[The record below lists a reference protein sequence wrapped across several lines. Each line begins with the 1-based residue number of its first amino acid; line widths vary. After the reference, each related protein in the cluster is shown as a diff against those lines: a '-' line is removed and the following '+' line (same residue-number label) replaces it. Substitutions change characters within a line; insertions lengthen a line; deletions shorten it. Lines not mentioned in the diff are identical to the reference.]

1 MRFVGFFLLVFLNSH
16 TCLAQQLKYTA
27 FTERDGLPSNNV
39 YRCIEDNLGFLWV
52 ATDAGIARFDG
63 KRFQVFTTMQGLP
76 DNDVLEVIKEKSGR
90 LWVNCFKQNPAYFD
104 EVKNRFINS
113 KEDSSLKVPEGTGHM
128 SSYALKEGGVLY
140 VNENGTFVF
149 RNKKITAY
157 HGAVR
162 SNLVFCENKDGTQL
176 KFGQLF
182 DFEQN
187 IFQHKV
193 YHTRFDEIIDSIV
206 LQDISRDLVP
216 STLKVAVD
224 AGKLYTFYPSRKICL
239 VYHNF
244 KIQPMGFS
252 QDSIFTPEP
261 FSNFGFTS
269 NYLFVL
275 GYSGTMYVFDKNTL
289 QKKMTISG
297 NYLPN
302 SIFIDSKE
310 NLWVSTF
317 DKGLLLFK
325 KSMIGAIEI
334 PYDFKNS
341 IFLSV
346 ARKPDGAILAG
357 NSFGEIVETY
367 GKTVK
372 IYRLPEQ
379 KKEFRIRKILFS
391 QNKTF
396 TFSEGGIYVN
406 YRRKLDNPPKNLFYP
421 AKTAINYNDSIA
433 IFGLMG
439 GLNKLNTITEKVSRL
454 GTNFTRITAITRTV
468 DGFIYFGST
477 DGLYKYD
484 YAKNLYT
491 SLAQSN
497 PLLSHRITALCTTT
511 DSLLWLATHSNGVV
525 IIKNDKVLFQL
536 NEKNGIISNAILS
549 ISAAQSGRVWIGT
562 GQGISVL
569 TYKLVADDVLYSIQ
583 NLSVIDGLTN
593 NSMNEMFYQ
602 NDTIYAA
609 TGNGISVIPAN
620 ISIPTF
626 NIPVSLI
633 RISVNQQDTTL
644 ALHYKLRYDQQNIQL
659 QFAGIELSGH
669 FKNLQYSLDE
679 NRKWTN
685 LDENTLT
692 IQLNSG
698 NHIVQVRAVDVNGN
712 ISDKI
717 LKIGFDIATPFWKAI
732 WFWALLAIIL
742 QVLFIYLI
750 NRRQKHKKEAKLA
763 KEIAGVQIA
772 SLEQQAFTSLMN
784 PHFMFNALNSIQH
797 YINVQDRQNANRYLS
812 DFASL
817 IRKNFEAAQ
826 LSFIPLEQEIE
837 NLKIYLRLE
846 QMRFNERFSYQI
858 KIEENLDTEEW
869 MIPTMIL
876 QPLLENALLH
886 GMMPSA
892 LEGELLIEL
901 KLEDSNLVIIIT
913 DNGIGVENSM
923 ALKEISG
930 HKSRGMELIK
940 KRIAALSHFGS
951 QVMSISMSPAFES
964 EKNPGNKITLF
975 IPVTLH
981 SAWLQAQKH

>member
-27 FTERDGLPSNNV
+27 FTVRDGLPSNNV
-39 YRCIEDNLGFLWV
+39 YRCIEDNSGFLWV

-113 KEDSSLKVPEGTGHM
+113 KEDSSLKVPEGTGLM
-128 SSYALKEGGVLY
+128 SSYVLNEGGVLY
-140 VNENGTFVF
+140 VNEKGTFVF

-157 HGAVR
+157 HGPIR

-193 YHTRFDEIIDSIV
+193 YHTRIDEIIDSIV
-206 LQDISRDLVP
+206 LQDVSRDLVP

-244 KIQPMGFS
+244 KTQPMRFS
-252 QDSIFTPEP
+252 RDSIFTPEP
-261 FSNFGFTS
+261 FSNFGFTT

-325 KSMIGAIEI
+325 KTLIGAMEI
-334 PYDFKNS
+334 PYDFKNT

-357 NSFGEIVETY
+357 NSFGEIVETD
-367 GKTVK
+367 GKTGKV
-372 IYRLPEQ
+372 YRLPNI
-379 KKEFRIRKILFS
+379 KKEFRIRKILLS

-406 YRRKLDNPPKNLFYP
+406 YKRKLDNPPKNLFYP

-439 GLNKLNTITEKVSRL
+439 GLNKLNTITEKVSSL

-468 DGFIYFGST
+468 EGFIYFGST

-491 SLAQSN
+491 SL
-497 PLLSHRITALCTTT
+497 
-511 DSLLWLATHSNGVV
+511 
-525 IIKNDKVLFQL
+525 
-536 NEKNGIISNAILS
+536 
-549 ISAAQSGRVWIGT
+549 
-562 GQGISVL
+562 
-569 TYKLVADDVLYSIQ
+569 Y
-583 NLSVIDGLTN
+583 N
-593 NSMNEMFYQ
+593 N
-602 NDTIYAA
+602 
-609 TGNGISVIPAN
+609 
-620 ISIPTF
+620 
-626 NIPVSLI
+626 
-633 RISVNQQDTTL
+633 
-644 ALHYKLRYDQQNIQL
+644 
-659 QFAGIELSGH
+659 
-669 FKNLQYSLDE
+669 
-679 NRKWTN
+679 
-685 LDENTLT
+685 
-692 IQLNSG
+692 
-698 NHIVQVRAVDVNGN
+698 
-712 ISDKI
+712 
-717 LKIGFDIATPFWKAI
+717 
-732 WFWALLAIIL
+732 
-742 QVLFIYLI
+742 
-750 NRRQKHKKEAKLA
+750 
-763 KEIAGVQIA
+763 
-772 SLEQQAFTSLMN
+772 
-784 PHFMFNALNSIQH
+784 
-797 YINVQDRQNANRYLS
+797 
-812 DFASL
+812 
-817 IRKNFEAAQ
+817 
-826 LSFIPLEQEIE
+826 
-837 NLKIYLRLE
+837 
-846 QMRFNERFSYQI
+846 
-858 KIEENLDTEEW
+858 
-869 MIPTMIL
+869 
-876 QPLLENALLH
+876 
-886 GMMPSA
+886 
-892 LEGELLIEL
+892 
-901 KLEDSNLVIIIT
+901 
-913 DNGIGVENSM
+913 
-923 ALKEISG
+923 
-930 HKSRGMELIK
+930 
-940 KRIAALSHFGS
+940 
-951 QVMSISMSPAFES
+951 
-964 EKNPGNKITLF
+964 
-975 IPVTLH
+975 
-981 SAWLQAQKH
+981 

>member
-1 MRFVGFFLLVFLNSH
+1 M
-16 TCLAQQLKYTA
+16 
-27 FTERDGLPSNNV
+27 
-39 YRCIEDNLGFLWV
+39 
-52 ATDAGIARFDG
+52 
-63 KRFQVFTTMQGLP
+63 
-76 DNDVLEVIKEKSGR
+76 
-90 LWVNCFKQNPAYFD
+90 
-104 EVKNRFINS
+104 
-113 KEDSSLKVPEGTGHM
+113 
-128 SSYALKEGGVLY
+128 
-140 VNENGTFVF
+140 
-149 RNKKITAY
+149 
-157 HGAVR
+157 R

-182 DFEQN
+182 DVELN
-187 IFQHKV
+187 IFQNKV
-193 YHTRFDEIIDSIV
+193 YHTRGNEVIDSIV
-206 LQDISRDLVP
+206 LQDVRRDLVP
-216 STLKVAVD
+216 STLKIAVD
-224 AGKLYTFYPSRKICL
+224 EGKLYTFYPSRKICL
-239 VYHNF
+239 VYDNF
-244 KIQPMGFS
+244 KTQPMHFS
-252 QDSIFTPEP
+252 RNALFTPEP
-261 FSNFGFTS
+261 FSNFGFTT

-275 GYSGTMYVFDKNTL
+275 GYSGKMYVFDKNTL

-325 KSMIGAIEI
+325 KTLIGAIEI
-334 PYDFKNS
+334 PYDFKNT

-357 NSFGEIVETY
+357 NSFGEIVETD
-367 GKTVK
+367 GNTGK
-372 IYRLPEQ
+372 IYRLPNI

-406 YRRKLDNPPKNLFYP
+406 YKRKLNNPPKNLFYP
-421 AKTAINYNDSIA
+421 AKTAVNYNDSIA
-433 IFGLMG
+433 IFGLIG
-439 GLNKLNTITEKVSRL
+439 GLNKLNTITEKVSPL
-454 GTNFTRITAITRTV
+454 GNNYKRVTAITKTV

-484 YAKNLYT
+484 YAKDLST
-491 SLAQSN
+491 SLSQSN
-497 PLLSHRITALCTTT
+497 PLLSQRITALCTTT

-525 IIKNDKVLFQL
+525 IMKNDKMLFQL

-549 ISAAQSGRVWIGT
+549 ICAAKAGKVWIGT

-569 TYKLVADDVLYSIQ
+569 TYKLDGDGIIYSIQ

-593 NSMNEMFYQ
+593 NSMNEMLYQ
-602 NDTIYAA
+602 NDSIYAA

-626 NIPVSLI
+626 NIPVALI
-633 RISVNQQDTTL
+633 RISVNQRDTL
-644 ALHYKLRYDQQNIQL
+644 LSSYYKLRYDQQNIQM

-679 NRKWTN
+679 NGKWSN

-692 IQLNSG
+692 VQLNSG
-698 NHIVQVRAVDVNGN
+698 THIVQVRAVDVNGH

-732 WFWALLAIIL
+732 WFWAAMAIIL
-742 QVLFIYLI
+742 QSIIVYLM
-750 NRRQKHKKEAKLA
+750 NLRQKKRKEAKLA
-763 KEIAGVQIA
+763 KKIAGVQIA

-826 LSFIPLEQEIE
+826 QSFIPLEQEIE

-858 KIEENLDTEEW
+858 KIEENLDTEDW

-892 LEGELLIEL
+892 IEGELLIEL
-901 KLEDSNLVIIIT
+901 KTDASNLIIIIT
-913 DNGIGVENSM
+913 DNGIGIENSM

-975 IPVTLH
+975 MPVTLH
-981 SAWLQAQKH
+981 SAWLQAQQH